1 MVFWETFLFP
11 YWGWIIG
18 SIFAVFILSHML
30 HQRRPPA
37 STVAWLLAIV
47 LIPYIGIPLYILF
60 GGRKIRQMAQKKEKI
75 LLGKFAELPR
85 ISAKPADRFL
95 RSYGLPGATSNNQ
108 IQFHTDG
115 QQSYQALIELI
126 DRAQYS
132 IHLATFILRVDEVG
146 KDLLERLEKKAK
158 QGLDVRLLLDS
169 FGCRHVVWRSL
180 KPFLDAGGQVAYFMP
195 LLFRSIRAYLK
206 FPGNAHLRNHRKLVV
221 VDGIEVWA
229 GGANF
234 TEEYMGWRPSRKRW
248 KDLTFTIQ
256 GEGARVYQ
264 EIFRND
270 WNFASV
276 DQLPKP
282 IEPKRMVVA
291 GQEIIQIVP
300 SGPDIPEDPFYTTIL
315 MASYTAT
322 ERIWILSPYFIPD
335 EGLMKAWTVAI
346 HRGVDVRVI
355 VPKKSNHWAADVAR
369 GSFLRDIQKA
379 GGTVLL
385 HHGVMMHAK
394 ALIIDQ
400 ELAVAGSANM
410 DPRSL
415 FFNYEAV
422 CFLYSQGGIA
432 GVEAYITSL
441 IKYCKVGVRRVSK
454 IREIGAGI
462 IRLFAPLL

>member
-1 MVFWETFLFP
+1 
-11 YWGWIIG
+11 
-18 SIFAVFILSHML
+18 ML
-30 HQRRPPA
+30 RQRRPPS
-37 STVAWLLAIV
+37 STVAWLLAII
-47 LIPYIGIPLYILF
+47 LIPYIGIPLYILL
-60 GGRKIRQMAQKKEKI
+60 GGRKIREMAKRKEKI
-75 LLGKFAELPR
+75 LLGKFAEVPR
-85 ISAKPADRFL
+85 SLTHAADRFL
-95 RSYGLPGATSNNQ
+95 RSYAIPGATAGNQ

-132 IHLATFILRVDEVG
+132 LHLATFILRLDEVG
-146 KDLLERLEKKAK
+146 KDLLSRLEQKAK

-169 FGCRHVVWRSL
+169 FGCRRVPKRSF
-180 KPFLDAGGQVAYFMP
+180 KSFIEAGGKVAYFMP
-195 LLFRSIRAYLK
+195 LLFRPLRAYLK

-221 VDGIEVWA
+221 ADGIESWA

-234 TEEYMGWRPSRKRW
+234 AEEYLGWQYSNKRW

-256 GEGARVYQ
+256 GEGAKLYQ
-264 EIFRND
+264 EIFRQD

-276 DQLPKP
+276 EQLSKP
-282 IEPKRMVVA
+282 IEPKRAVGA
-291 GQEIIQIVP
+291 GQEILQIVP

-315 MASYTAT
+315 MATYTAT

-335 EGLMKAWTVAI
+335 EGLMRAWAVAI
-346 HRGVDVRVI
+346 HRGVDVRII
-355 VPKKSNHWAADVAR
+355 VPQKSNHWMADVAR

-379 GGTVLL
+379 GGTILL
-385 HHGVMMHAK
+385 HHGPMVHAK

-422 CFLYSQGGIA
+422 CFLYSPGAMA
-432 GVEAYITSL
+432 GVENYINSL
-441 IKYCKVGVRRVSK
+441 VKYCKVGVNRVSR
-454 IREIGAGI
+454 IREFGAGI